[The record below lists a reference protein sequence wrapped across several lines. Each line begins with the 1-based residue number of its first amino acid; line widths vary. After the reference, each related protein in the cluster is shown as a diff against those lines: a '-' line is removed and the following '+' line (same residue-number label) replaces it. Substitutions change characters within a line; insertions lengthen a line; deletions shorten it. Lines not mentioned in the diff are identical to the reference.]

1 MALKAISE
9 LNPTPA
15 QTTKPVNETFDFEVD
30 VVDRR
35 ADKPRVRT
43 LELSLA
49 PGNDLFFTGRQKTVE
64 QDETVGK
71 DPVHVT
77 FSGKTISGSGADL
90 SSFRVT
96 LQEKD
101 GPDLVFCLVML
112 E

>member
-1 MALKAISE
+1 MALKAVSE
-9 LNPTPA
+9 LDPTPA
-15 QTTKPVNETFDFEVD
+15 VTARPVNDTFDFEVD

-35 ADKPRVRT
+35 ADKPGVRT

-49 PGNDLFFTGRQKTVE
+49 PGNDLFFPGRQKTVE

-77 FSGKTISGSGADL
+77 FSAKISGSGAGL

-101 GPDLVFCLVML
+101 GPDLVFCLIRL

>member
-1 MALKAISE
+1 MALKAVSE
-9 LNPTPA
+9 LNPTPEVTA
-15 QTTKPVNETFDFEVD
+15 KPVNDTFQFEVD

-35 ADKPRVRT
+35 ADKPKVRT

-77 FSGKTISGSGADL
+77 FKATAISGSGADL

-101 GPDLVFCLVML
+101 GPDLVFCLVRL

>member
-1 MALKAISE
+1 MALKADSE
-9 LNPTPA
+9 LDPTPQLTA
-15 QTTKPVNETFDFEVD
+15 KPVNDTFTFEVD

-35 ADKPRVRT
+35 ADRPRVRT
-43 LELSLA
+43 LELALA
-49 PGNDLFFTGRQKTVE
+49 PGNDLFFPGRTKTLD

-77 FSGKTISGSGADL
+77 FKGKTITGSGADL

-96 LQEKD
+96 LREQ
-101 GPDLVFCLVML
+101 GGADLVFCLIRL

>member
-15 QTTKPVNETFDFEVD
+15 VTAKPVNDTFDFQVD

-35 ADKPRVRT
+35 ADKPTVRT

-77 FSGKTISGSGADL
+77 FSAKTIGGSGADL

-96 LQEKD
+96 VQEKD
-101 GPDLVFCLVML
+101 GPDLVFCLIRL

>member
-1 MALKAISE
+1 MALKADSE
-9 LNPTPA
+9 LDPTPQLTA
-15 QTTKPVNETFDFEVD
+15 KPVNDSFTFEVD

-43 LELSLA
+43 LELALA
-49 PGNDLFFTGRQKTVE
+49 PGNDLFFPGRKKTVE

-77 FSGKTISGSGADL
+77 FKATPISGSAADL

-101 GPDLVFCLVML
+101 GADLVFCLIRL
-112 E
+112 G

>member
-1 MALKAISE
+1 MALKADSE
-9 LNPTPA
+9 LDPTP
-15 QTTKPVNETFDFEVD
+15 QVTTRPVNDTFDFDVD

-43 LELSLA
+43 LELTLA
-49 PGNDLFFTGRQKTVE
+49 PGNDLFFTGRKKTVE

-77 FSGKTISGSGADL
+77 FKTKTISGSGAGL

-101 GPDLVFCLVML
+101 GPDLVFCLIRL

>member
-1 MALKAISE
+1 MALKADSE
-9 LNPTPA
+9 LDPTPLVTA
-15 QTTKPVNETFDFEVD
+15 RPVNDTFDFEVD

-64 QDETVGK
+64 QDATVGK

-77 FSGKTISGSGADL
+77 FKAKTISGSGAGL

-101 GPDLVFCLVML
+101 GADLVFCLVRIQ
-112 E
+112 

>member
-1 MALKAISE
+1 MALKAVSE
-9 LNPTPA
+9 LNPTPEVTA
-15 QTTKPVNETFDFEVD
+15 KPVNDTFQFEVE

-35 ADKPRVRT
+35 ADKPKVRT

-77 FSGKTISGSGADL
+77 FKAKTICGSGADL

-101 GPDLVFCLVML
+101 GPDLVFCLVRL